1 MTVGIIALCGL
12 AGSYLYVMGL
22 CYICD
27 VYERNKRKKQQELEK
42 KRKEELKLA
51 TEHAELKRKRAFE
64 ARRKRRRQAEV
75 ARRQMGFNGGQSQP
89 AQVARS

>member
-27 VYERNKRKKQQELEK
+27 VYERNKQKKQQELEK
-42 KRKEELKLA
+42 KRKEELKFA
-51 TEHAELKRKRAFE
+51 VEQAELKRKQE
-64 ARRKRRRQAEV
+64 LKARKERRRHLEKV
-75 ARRQMGFNGGQSQP
+75 RRQRGFNGGQSRP
-89 AQVARS
+89 AQAARS